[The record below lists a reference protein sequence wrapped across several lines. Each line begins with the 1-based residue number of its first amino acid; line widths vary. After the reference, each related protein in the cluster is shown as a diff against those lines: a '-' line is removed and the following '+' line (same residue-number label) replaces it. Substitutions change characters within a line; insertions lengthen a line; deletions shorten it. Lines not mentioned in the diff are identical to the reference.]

1 MGAWE
6 GEFTVGDVV
15 VRLVLGIG
23 LTWVGGGARRVDV
36 WWILFIWIL
45 SHHLDFGYA

>member
-1 MGAWE
+1 MMWRADGWVSEWE

-23 LTWVGGGARRVDV
+23 LT
-36 WWILFIWIL
+36 
-45 SHHLDFGYA
+45 